1 MVAGPIP
8 LTMSVGRP
16 ARYARE
22 RPAMAKTVPAGPARK
37 EAPCFPSLAPRGYS
51 VKLPHCSAVVSA
63 CAAFLA
69 VERTLVH
76 SPAASGGLPLMAYR
90 CEVCGKEP
98 WVGKQVSF
106 SHKRSSR
113 RWLPNIQRV
122 RVRHGSNSRRIRVCT
137 SCIKAG
143 KVEKA

>member
-1 MVAGPIP
+1 MRTRCLCHGEENTAHHALGAGDS
-8 LTMSVGRP
+8 T
-16 ARYARE
+16 
-22 RPAMAKTVPAGPARK
+22 
-37 EAPCFPSLAPRGYS
+37 
-51 VKLPHCSAVVSA
+51 AV
-63 CAAFLA
+63 
-69 VERTLVH
+69 TL
-76 SPAASGGLPLMAYR
+76 PAASGGLPLAYR

-122 RVRHGSNSRRIRVCT
+122 RVKHGSNSKRIRVCT

-143 KVEKA
+143 KIEKV

>member
-1 MVAGPIP
+1 MVYYPYG
-8 LTMSVGRP
+8 SFCG
-16 ARYARE
+16 
-22 RPAMAKTVPAGPARK
+22 AK
-37 EAPCFPSLAPRGYS
+37 
-51 VKLPHCSAVVSA
+51 
-63 CAAFLA
+63 
-69 VERTLVH
+69 TLVH
-76 SPAASGGLPLMAYR
+76 SAAASGGFPVMSYR

-122 RVRHGSNSRRIRVCT
+122 RVRHGNNSKRIRVCT

>member
-1 MVAGPIP
+1 M
-8 LTMSVGRP
+8 TQN
-16 ARYARE
+16 
-22 RPAMAKTVPAGPARK
+22 
-37 EAPCFPSLAPRGYS
+37 
-51 VKLPHCSAVVSA
+51 VSA
-63 CAAFLA
+63 FGMILA
-69 VERTLVH
+69 HLGVGIVSSCSNMDRCILSRDKTLVH
-76 SPAASGGLPLMAYR
+76 SPAAPGGFPVMSYR

-122 RVRHGSNSRRIRVCT
+122 RVKHGSNSKRVRVCT

-143 KVEKA
+143 KIEKA

>member
-1 MVAGPIP
+1 MVLAHLG
-8 LTMSVGRP
+8 VGF
-16 ARYARE
+16 ASS
-22 RPAMAKTVPAGPARK
+22 
-37 EAPCFPSLAPRGYS
+37 CFNMDTCILSRD
-51 VKLPHCSAVVSA
+51 K
-63 CAAFLA
+63 
-69 VERTLVH
+69 TLVH
-76 SPAASGGLPLMAYR
+76 SPAASGGFPVMAYR

-122 RVRHGSNSRRIRVCT
+122 RVKHGSNSKRIRVCT